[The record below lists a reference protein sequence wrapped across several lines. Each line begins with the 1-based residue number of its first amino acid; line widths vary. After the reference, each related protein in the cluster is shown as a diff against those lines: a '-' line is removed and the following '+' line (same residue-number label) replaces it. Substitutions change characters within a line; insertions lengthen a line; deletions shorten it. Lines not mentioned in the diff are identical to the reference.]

1 MNPSINTILEGNE
14 TVSWQG
20 SISRGPLTFIAII
33 MIVITGAISG
43 YLFSQPII
51 NYTFNGGPAQISGSF
66 VGLIVLVIG
75 LLIMVFYL
83 WTNLV
88 KEYAITSKRVVIKSG
103 IIGTDFKSIYFNE
116 IKAAV
121 VDVGLIGKIFSV
133 GTIKID
139 TGKTETYS
147 SGSQQTGSNQVRTRT
162 MYDFLLYIDKPY
174 DVYKTIQGSLTDRVE
189 GLYSGRADREAH
201 PGL

>member
-43 YLFSQPII
+43 YLFSHPII
-51 NYTFNGGPAQISGSF
+51 IYTFNGGPAQISGSF

-88 KEYAITSKRVVIKSG
+88 K
-103 IIGTDFKSIYFNE
+103 
-116 IKAAV
+116 
-121 VDVGLIGKIFSV
+121 
-133 GTIKID
+133 
-139 TGKTETYS
+139 
-147 SGSQQTGSNQVRTRT
+147 
-162 MYDFLLYIDKPY
+162 
-174 DVYKTIQGSLTDRVE
+174 
-189 GLYSGRADREAH
+189 
-201 PGL
+201 